1 MTIPPYDKEGKCSP
15 LGFPMCQSRMSVPLW
30 SYVMELYP
38 PKQIVEIGSLNG
50 GFTTAIGVHAWR
62 IGCKVFSFDVCKAPN
77 EDWKEL
83 SNFLGIE
90 FWQKDVFQYQIF
102 VGHRIMLPGVTFLL
116 CDGGNKAK
124 EFNTFA
130 MHLKSGD
137 IIAAHDYCAGGDK
150 CWPWSEIKKSDVAKT
165 VKEQNLEPF
174 MQEYF
179 DEVGWLVY
187 KKR

>member
-1 MTIPPYDKEGKCSP
+1 MTIPPYDKDGKCSP
-15 LGFPMCQSRMSVPLW
+15 LGFAMCQSRLAAPVW
-30 SYVMELYP
+30 SYAMEVYP

-50 GFTTAIGVHAWR
+50 GFTTAIGVHAYR

-83 SNFLGIE
+83 SAFLGIDFIQE
-90 FWQKDVFQYQIF
+90 DVFKFSSVVESLIKQ
-102 VGHRIMLPGVTFLL
+102 RGVTFLL
-116 CDGGNKAK
+116 CDGGNKPK

-130 MHLKSGD
+130 KFLRSGD
-137 IIAAHDYCAGGDK
+137 IIAAHDYCTGEGK
-150 CWPWSEIKKSDVAKT
+150 WPWSEIKKSDVQAT
-165 VKEQNLEPF
+165 VKRENLEPF

>member
-15 LGFPMCQSRMSVPLW
+15 LGFPMCQSRLAVPLW

-62 IGCKVFSFDVCKAPN
+62 IGCKVFSFDVCVAPN
-77 EDWKEL
+77 QDWASLAK
-83 SNFLGIE
+83 FLGID
-90 FWQKDVFQYQIF
+90 FIQQDVFEFSSVVESLVKQ
-102 VGHRIMLPGVTFLL
+102 RGVTFLL
-116 CDGGNKAK
+116 CDGGNKPK
-124 EFNTFA
+124 EFNIFA
-130 MHLKSGD
+130 KFLRSGD

-150 CWPWSEIKKSDVAKT
+150 SWPWSEIKKSDVAQT

-179 DEVGWLVY
+179 DEVGWMVY